1 MKRAFE
7 ENEVFEVAKALNGDK
22 ALGSDDFSLDFF
34 QTCKEVIKE
43 DIMNVFLEFH
53 VRDKFE
59 RSLHATFIAL
69 IPRRVEVVDI
79 KDFRP
84 IRSLTVISI
93 NFNLNLGNLATLYFP
108 IQMYSTLASLIFL
121 YTIFLFL
128 FCDFFFLFQRSYFS
142 NGQY

>member
-1 MKRAFE
+1 
-7 ENEVFEVAKALNGDK
+7 
-22 ALGSDDFSLDFF
+22 
-34 QTCKEVIKE
+34 
-43 DIMNVFLEFH
+43 
-53 VRDKFE
+53 
-59 RSLHATFIAL
+59 
-69 IPRRVEVVDI
+69 VDI